1 MNKVLTIDMIGNS
14 DIRPA
19 VEPANRVVPSV
30 EPIVQEMTIQRD
42 VNVSPVNNVQNLAS
56 PTKKK
61 GVNWLFIG
69 GVALGAIIIYKMI
82 KK

>member
-1 MNKVLTIDMIGNS
+1 
-14 DIRPA
+14 
-19 VEPANRVVPSV
+19 
-30 EPIVQEMTIQRD
+30 
-42 VNVSPVNNVQNLAS
+42 LAS